1 MSRNR
6 MRNSQ
11 SLHWM
16 GVLKWVLILGL
27 GSVLGLSYMFCKN
40 QNLRL
45 ADETH
50 RLQLKYEGIERHNT
64 ALELDLEM
72 MKSPERLKQRLV
84 QMRSSL
90 IALYDPR
97 MIARVTRMEGQ
108 STRMK
113 LERIGTLPQVNLA
126 PVTVDTTEPKSAHAS
141 QWLLGD
147 SDQSLH

>member
-16 GVLKWVLILGL
+16 GVVKWVLILGL

-45 ADETH
+45 ADETQ
-50 RLQLKYEGIERHNT
+50 RLQLKYEAIERHNT
-64 ALELDLEM
+64 ALALDLEM
-72 MKSPERLKQRLV
+72 MQSPERLKRRLA

-97 MIARVTRMEGQ
+97 MIAHVTRMEGQ

-113 LERIGTLPQVNLA
+113 LERIGTQPQLPIMVSDHDTVVNA
-126 PVTVDTTEPKSAHAS
+126 TPTVPVLSRP
-141 QWLLGD
+141 D
-147 SDQSLH
+147 SP

>member
-16 GVLKWVLILGL
+16 GVLKWVVILGFL
-27 GSVLGLSYMFCKN
+27 SVLGLSYMFCKN

-45 ADETH
+45 ADETQTL
-50 RLQLKYEGIERHNT
+50 RKKLDRIELQNT
-64 ALELDLEM
+64 TLTLDLEM
-72 MKSPERLKQRLV
+72 MKSPELLKRRLQ

-90 IALYDPR
+90 VPLYDPR
-97 MIARVTRMEGQ
+97 MLAHVMRMEGQ

-113 LERIGTLPQVNLA
+113 LA
-126 PVTVDTTEPKSAHAS
+126 PKNTDVPVDIDI
-141 QWLLGD
+141 D
-147 SDQSLH
+147 SDHVTASNDSQ

>member
-16 GVLKWVLILGL
+16 GVMKWVLILGM

-40 QNLRL
+40 QNMRL

-50 RLQLKYEGIERHNT
+50 ELRLKLEGIERHNT
-64 ALELDLEM
+64 ALNLDLQM
-72 MKSPERLKQRLV
+72 MESPNPLKRRLA

-90 IALYDPR
+90 VPLYDPR
-97 MIARVTRMEGQ
+97 MLAHVTRMEGQ
-108 STRMK
+108 STRMT
-113 LERIGTLPQVNLA
+113 LERMGTVPQVSL
-126 PVTVDTTEPKSAHAS
+126 PPQTVDASDSRSSAPLLSVPDS
-141 QWLLGD
+141 Q
-147 SDQSLH
+147 

>member
-16 GVLKWVLILGL
+16 GVLKWVVILGFL
-27 GSVLGLSYMFCKN
+27 SVLGLSYMFCKN

-45 ADETH
+45 AHDT
-50 RLQLKYEGIERHNT
+50 QLLRVKLDRIERQNT
-64 ALELDLEM
+64 TLALDLEM
-72 MKSPERLKQRLV
+72 MKSPELLKRRLQ

-90 IALYDPR
+90 VPLYDPR
-97 MIARVTRMEGQ
+97 MLAHVMRMEGQ

-113 LERIGTLPQVNLA
+113 LA
-126 PVTVDTTEPKSAHAS
+126 PKNTDVPVDIDI
-141 QWLLGD
+141 D
-147 SDQSLH
+147 SDHVTASNDSR

>member
-16 GVLKWVLILGL
+16 GVLKWVVILGFL
-27 GSVLGLSYMFCKN
+27 SVLGLSYMFCKN

-45 ADETH
+45 ADETQTL
-50 RLQLKYEGIERHNT
+50 RKKLDRIERQNT
-64 ALELDLEM
+64 TLALDLEM
-72 MKSPERLKQRLV
+72 MKSPELLKRRLL

-90 IALYDPR
+90 VPLYDPR
-97 MIARVTRMEGQ
+97 MLAHVMRMEGQ

-113 LERIGTLPQVNLA
+113 LA
-126 PVTVDTTEPKSAHAS
+126 PKNTDVPVDIDIDSEHVTAS
-141 QWLLGD
+141 ND
-147 SDQSLH
+147 SR

>member
-16 GVLKWVLILGL
+16 GVLKWVVILGFL
-27 GSVLGLSYMFCKN
+27 SVLGLSYMFCKN

-45 ADETH
+45 ADETQTL
-50 RLQLKYEGIERHNT
+50 RKKLDRIERQNT
-64 ALELDLEM
+64 TLALDLEM
-72 MKSPERLKQRLV
+72 MKSPELLKRRLQ

-90 IALYDPR
+90 VPLYDPR
-97 MIARVTRMEGQ
+97 MLAHVMRMEGQ

-113 LERIGTLPQVNLA
+113 LA
-126 PVTVDTTEPKSAHAS
+126 PKNTDVPVDIDIDSEHVTAS
-141 QWLLGD
+141 ND
-147 SDQSLH
+147 SR

>member
-16 GVLKWVLILGL
+16 GVVKWVLILGL

-50 RLQLKYEGIERHNT
+50 RLQLKYEGIEQHNR
-64 ALELDLEM
+64 ALALDIDM
-72 MKSPERLKQRLV
+72 MQSPERLKMRLV
-84 QMRSSL
+84 QMHSSL

-97 MIARVTRMEGQ
+97 MIARVTRLEGQ

-113 LERIGTLPQVNLA
+113 LERIGTLPQVSLA
-126 PVTVDTTEPKSAHAS
+126 PVTVDASEPKSAHAS

-147 SDQSLH
+147 QSLH